1 MRIDLYVARGDAIAE
16 DAIAVIEE
24 ASAAAGLADATVE
37 TIEVA
42 SDDEARA
49 LRCLGSPTIRVEG
62 LDIEYGER
70 EPPETTHG
78 ERYYSTPEGWGRLP
92 TAGMVA
98 FAMREA
104 RARLGGGS

>member
-1 MRIDLYVARGDAIAE
+1 MRVLSTVAA
-16 DAIAVIEE
+16 AVALAVVATGT
-24 ASAAAGLADATVE
+24 ASAQSKE
-37 TIEVA
+37 P
-42 SDDEARA
+42 
-49 LRCLGSPTIRVEG
+49 LRLPFAYIFSGPY
-62 LDIEYGER
+62 IEYGER

-98 FAMREA
+98 FAIREA